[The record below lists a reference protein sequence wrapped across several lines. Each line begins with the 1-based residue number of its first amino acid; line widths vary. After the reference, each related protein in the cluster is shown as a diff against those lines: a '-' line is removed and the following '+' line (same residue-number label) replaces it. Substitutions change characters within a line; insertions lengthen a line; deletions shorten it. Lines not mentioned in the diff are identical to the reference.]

1 MTGRDGEHVATREQ
15 GMTLREAKLHPRR
28 DGAASAGGL
37 GTGGPP
43 VSMPFPLRHPL
54 RPEPEPGQGGKRTA
68 ACTPLTLQGFSG
80 SG

>member
-1 MTGRDGEHVATREQ
+1 MTGRDACGHT
-15 GMTLREAKLHPRR
+15 
-28 DGAASAGGL
+28 GAGNDPARGRAPPQKGRGSL
-37 GTGGPP
+37 GWGSGHWRAP

-54 RPEPEPGQGGKRTA
+54 RPEPEPGQGGERTA